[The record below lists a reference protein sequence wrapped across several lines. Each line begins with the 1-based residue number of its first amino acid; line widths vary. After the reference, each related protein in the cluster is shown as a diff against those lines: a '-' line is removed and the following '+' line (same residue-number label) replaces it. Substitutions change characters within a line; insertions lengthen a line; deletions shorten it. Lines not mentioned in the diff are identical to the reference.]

1 VELFCSAVGYGNAC
15 ALINDPVVL
24 PADWLV
30 PTIRMA
36 DLAATY
42 LTMEKVAIPNCT

>member
-1 VELFCSAVGYGNAC
+1 MELFCSAVGYGNAC

-30 PTIRMA
+30 PTERMA
-36 DLAATY
+36 DLEAAY
-42 LTMEKVAIPNCT
+42 PAMEKVADPNCT